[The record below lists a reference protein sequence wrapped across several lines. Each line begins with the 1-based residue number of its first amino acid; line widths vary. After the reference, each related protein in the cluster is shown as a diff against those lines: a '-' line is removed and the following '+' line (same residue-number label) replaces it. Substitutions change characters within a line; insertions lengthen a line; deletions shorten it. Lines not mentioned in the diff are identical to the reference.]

1 MEGLRI
7 LQTSRRSDRGS
18 RVFPVMIEIEI
29 LARQFAESVEI
40 LVHAMITFGP
50 NIDRLP
56 ADNNRSEALNKA

>member
-1 MEGLRI
+1 
-7 LQTSRRSDRGS
+7 
-18 RVFPVMIEIEI
+18 MIEIEI